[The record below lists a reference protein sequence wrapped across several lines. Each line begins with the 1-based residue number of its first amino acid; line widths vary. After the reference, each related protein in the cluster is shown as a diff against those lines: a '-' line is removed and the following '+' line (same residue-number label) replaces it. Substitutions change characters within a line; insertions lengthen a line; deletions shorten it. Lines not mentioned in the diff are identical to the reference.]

1 VLYSPDVLLS
11 VRVPDGNPRTPLFM
25 EQALAAIHQGNPQRL
40 PMRLLI
46 AAHAAGVGLFC
57 RLPLELAP
65 VVKSQLF
72 AQYPECLLDELP
84 EDHLDV
90 PHGWLVWTREVALAP
105 HLFPIR
111 RYGQF
116 EEGLERLLADPV
128 ASLLAAVVPSS
139 DVMRPVIELTVRP
152 AGTAGPQRARACLNQ
167 LARPFFRQH
176 PRWASFYARAM
187 LSGSLGRRLLAHT
200 IAWFDRGSDEQTLA
214 RDATAVST
222 ARAHEREED
231 LQAASDK
238 LGRLNFE
245 ARLRLS
251 VYAPADQEQTA
262 RRKLDEL
269 VGAIGQFSSPRL
281 ASFEPSRIRRHVPG
295 RVPQKLP
302 LFLLSTEELAT
313 LWHPP
318 TAGVRTE
325 TMARVESR
333 EMEPPA
339 GLPRPS
345 WDQGVTLLG
354 QIVFRGRRELFGIL
368 PEDRLKH
375 TFVIGR
381 TGVGKTTIIQQMAL
395 ADIVAGRGLAWI
407 DPHGDAIETL
417 LGAIPRERTNDVVL
431 LDAADRAFPVA
442 FNPLACS
449 HPDQRPLV
457 AAGIVTA
464 VKRLF
469 ADSFGPRL
477 QYILTNSLL
486 ALAEI
491 PQATLALLPRLLA
504 DQAFRREVVWRLADP
519 AVRAFF
525 EQEFEPMPPRLRA
538 EAISP
543 IQNKVGA
550 YMTHPILR
558 NILGQGRSAL
568 NLRAVMDESKI
579 LLVNLSTGRI
589 GDDASTLLGSFLIT
603 SLQVAALGRAD
614 IAERERKDFQVY
626 VDEAHRYTA
635 SSFRSMMAEARK
647 YRLGLCLASQVLD
660 QFDEETRAAILGNI
674 GTLVAFSVGPN
685 DAEPLASF
693 LGGGLTP
700 EDLTSLAKYRAYL
713 RLSLMGK
720 PTRPFSMQTLP
731 FKPPADCQDPK
742 IIRRTSRHRYARP
755 VREVEADL
763 RAVYGH
769 AR

>member
-1 VLYSPDVLLS
+1 
-11 VRVPDGNPRTPLFM
+11 M
-25 EQALAAIHQGNPQRL
+25 EQALAAIHQGNPRRL

-46 AAHAAGVGLFC
+46 AAKDEAVGLFC
-57 RLPLELAP
+57 RLPAELAA
-65 VVKSQLF
+65 VFKSQLF
-72 AQYPECLLDELP
+72 AQYPESTLDELP
-84 EDHLDV
+84 EKALDV
-90 PHGWLVWTREVALAP
+90 PHGWLAWTQEVGLAP

-128 ASLLAAVVPSS
+128 ASLLAAVVPST
-139 DVMRPVIELTVRP
+139 DTMRPVIELTVRP
-152 AGTAGPQRARACLNQ
+152 AGTVGPQRARACLNQ
-167 LARPFFRQH
+167 LARPFFRKH
-176 PRWASFYARAM
+176 PRWAGFYARAM
-187 LSGSLGRRLLAHT
+187 LSGSLGRRLLAHAIT
-200 IAWFDRGSDEQTLA
+200 WFDRAGDEQRLA

-245 ARLRLS
+245 SRLRLS
-251 VYAPADQEQTA
+251 VFAPADQEREA

-281 ASFEPSRIRRHVPG
+281 ASFEPSRTRRHVPG
-295 RVPQKLP
+295 RARHKRPW
-302 LFLLSTEELAT
+302 FLLSTEELAT

-345 WDQGVTLLG
+345 WDIGVTVLG

-431 LDAADRAFPVA
+431 LDAADRQYPVA

-464 VKRLF
+464 LKRLF

-491 PQATLALLPRLLA
+491 PQATLALLPRVLA
-504 DQAFRREVVWRLADP
+504 DQEFRRSVVTRLSDP

-589 GDDASTLLGSFLIT
+589 GEDASTLLGSFLIT
-603 SLQVAALGRAD
+603 SLQVAALSRAD
-614 IAERERKDFQVY
+614 IPEQNRKDFQVY

-693 LGGGLTP
+693 LGSGLTP
-700 EDLTSLAKYRAYL
+700 EDLTALAKYRAYL

-731 FKPPADCQDPK
+731 FKPPLDCQDPK
-742 IIRRTSRHRYARP
+742 VIRRTSRHRYARP

-763 RAVYGH
+763 RAAYG
-769 AR
+769 RLR

>member
-1 VLYSPDVLLS
+1 
-11 VRVPDGNPRTPLFM
+11 
-25 EQALAAIHQGNPQRL
+25 
-40 PMRLLI
+40 
-46 AAHAAGVGLFC
+46 
-57 RLPLELAP
+57 
-65 VVKSQLF
+65 LF

-84 EDHLDV
+84 QAYLGV
-90 PHGWLVWTREVALAP
+90 PRGWLAWTREVALAP

-116 EEGLERLLADPV
+116 EEGLERLLADPL
-128 ASLLAAVVPSS
+128 ASLLAAVIPAT
-139 DVMRPVIELTVRP
+139 DTMRPMIELTVQP
-152 AGTAGPQRARACLNQ
+152 AGVDGPRRARACLNQ
-167 LARPFFRQH
+167 LTRPFFRKH
-176 PRWASFYARAM
+176 PGLARFYIRAI
-187 LSGSLGRRLLAHT
+187 LSGSLVRRLLAYSL
-200 IAWFDRGSDEQTLA
+200 ASLDRGSEDQKFS

-222 ARAHEREED
+222 SRAHEREED
-231 LQAASDK
+231 VQAASDK

-251 VYAPADQEQTA
+251 VFAPANQERQA
-262 RRKLDEL
+262 CAKLDEL

-281 ASFEPSRIRRHVPG
+281 ASFEPARLRRHVPG
-295 RVPQKLP
+295 RAPRRLP

-318 TAGVRTE
+318 TAGVHTE
-325 TMARVESR
+325 SMARVDSR

-345 WDQGVTLLG
+345 RDKDVTVLG
-354 QIVFRGRRELFGIL
+354 QIVYRGRRELFGIL

-375 TFVIGR
+375 MFVIGR
-381 TGVGKTTIIQQMAL
+381 TGVGKTTIVQQMAL

-407 DPHGDAIETL
+407 DPHGDAIEAL
-417 LGAIPRERTNDVVL
+417 LAAIPRERTNDVVL
-431 LDAADRAFPVA
+431 LDAADRQYPLA
-442 FNPLACS
+442 FNPLSCS

-464 VKRLF
+464 IKRLF

-491 PQATLALLPRLLA
+491 PQATLAQLPRLLA
-504 DQAFRREVVWRLADP
+504 DQEFRRSIVVRLTDP

-568 NLRAVMDESKI
+568 NLRAIMDQSKI

-589 GDDASTLLGSFLIT
+589 GEDASTLLGSFLIT
-603 SLQVAALGRAD
+603 SLQVAALSRAD
-614 IAERERKDFQVY
+614 AAEAERKDFQVY
-626 VDEAHRYTA
+626 VDEAHRYTE

-660 QFDEETRAAILGNI
+660 QFDEATRAAILGNI

-693 LGGGLTP
+693 LGSGLTP
-700 EDLTSLAKYRAYL
+700 EDLMALPKYRAYL
-713 RLSLMGK
+713 RLSLRGK
-720 PTRPFSMQTLP
+720 PSRPFSIQTLP
-731 FKPPADCQDPK
+731 FTPPADCQDPK
-742 IIRRTSRHRYARP
+742 VIRRTSRHHYTRP
-755 VREVEADL
+755 VARVEAEL
-763 RAVYGH
+763 REAYRGLAH
-769 AR
+769 